1 MKNFFAFLM
10 LIGLGYMAGCTQ
22 KADNKKQ
29 TQHTE
34 TDNYQ
39 VIADTITYSVL
50 LKNDDPY
57 NSWQENALKSLDREA
72 LTDYLFE
79 AVYKNELKPIDYFSE
94 EALSVADI
102 EALEAKEEFSR
113 DRVAKAQF
121 EEIWYL
127 SPESNK
133 MRKEVYSIM
142 IAYEAY
148 NDSGKIKGYKPAF
161 KVYLN
166 Q

>member
-1 MKNFFAFLM
+1 MAFFSA
-10 LIGLGYMAGCTQ
+10 CTP
-22 KADNKKQ
+22 KSDNQ
-29 TQHTE
+29 TMQPQQTASE
-34 TDNYQ
+34 NYE

-57 NSWQENALKSLDREA
+57 NSWQENALKGLDREA
-72 LTDYLFE
+72 LTNYLFE
-79 AVYKNELKPIDYFSE
+79 AVYQNELKPIDYFSQE
-94 EALSVADI
+94 PLSIADVK
-102 EALEAKEEFSR
+102 ALEAKEEFSR

-127 SPESNK
+127 APESNK

-148 NDSGKIKGYKPAF
+148 NDSGRIKGYKPAF